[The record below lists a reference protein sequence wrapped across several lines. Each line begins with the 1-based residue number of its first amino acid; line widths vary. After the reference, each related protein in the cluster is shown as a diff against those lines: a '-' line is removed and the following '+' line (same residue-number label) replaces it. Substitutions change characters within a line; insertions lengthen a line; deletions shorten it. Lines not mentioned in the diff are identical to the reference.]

1 MTNIYSPFTLGK
13 LQLQNRF
20 VMAPM
25 TRARANADGT
35 PGKLAAEYYT
45 SARASD

>member
-25 TRARANADGT
+25 TRARANADG
-35 PGKLAAEYYT
+35 GRNEFGE
-45 SARASD
+45 DH